1 MPATRIK
8 SRWVAGNLQ
17 FITEGGDVILEL
29 DREGLLA
36 LGNEAEQMP
45 VLHYYF
51 LTNDVTGNDDFE
63 LTYPTEI
70 IDAWVTKNVA
80 AGNAGASTVQLQND
94 DGDVITDLMNIR
106 DTDQGDVVRATNV
119 NNSNARIDPESNE
132 LRIRRVKAE
141 AADNNSV
148 HVYVLGRRFS
158 G

>member
-51 LTNDVTGNDDFE
+51 LQDAVTGTDDFE
-63 LTYPTEI
+63 LTFPTEI
-70 IDAWVTKNVA
+70 VDVWVTKNVA
-80 AGNAGASTVQLQND
+80 AGNAGASTVQIQNN

-106 DTDQGDVVRATNV
+106 NTDQGDVVRAANV
-119 NNSNARIDPESNE
+119 NNSNARIAPENNE
-132 LRIRRVKAE
+132 LRISRVKAE
-141 AADNNSV
+141 GADDNSV